1 MAVEDCR
8 TWILTLWEFDK
19 RNLEMP
25 KIHKKSKKRRL
36 IPTFDFDPTKKKE
49 QVFLFIFRFGPPFIL
64 FLNLFLIFIFIVI
77 EDNGN
82 VYYYFSAADTK
93 HSEIIIRTLFAL
105 SVFSSVVCVS
115 LLTWSF
121 SLDNWYLLFI
131 FNGIGKIMIL
141 CEYICQFEPQ
151 FYGPE
156 PELLILNSD
165 FSGWQK
171 VSVLVYSDNFN

>member
-1 MAVEDCR
+1 
-8 TWILTLWEFDK
+8 
-19 RNLEMP
+19 MP
-25 KIHKKSKKRRL
+25 KTHKKSKKRRL
-36 IPTFDFDPTKKKE
+36 IPTFNFDPTKKKE
-49 QVFLFIFRFGPPFIL
+49 QVFLFIFRFGPPLIL

-121 SLDNWYLLFI
+121 SLDNWYLLFT

-141 CEYICQFEPQ
+141 CEYICQFEPP

-156 PELLILNSD
+156 PDLLIPNVD
-165 FSGWQK
+165 FSVGK
-171 VSVLVYSDNFN
+171 GMSMLVYSHDFK